1 MALLPT
7 LWLAAVLTSGSARAL
22 TAVDPPA
29 HAPWLA
35 ADEKKGRFLLL
46 WRGSYSPRGEEIFAA
61 LLDDRNLALSPP
73 VPLGRGW
80 AVGASFDSETGKYLV
95 AVIQPGLVWGYLLNS
110 DGSPGPS
117 FPIAAFRYD
126 GPAPGAQPLVASNGR
141 GLFLVAWT
149 DRDDRGPNGLDVYIQ
164 WVSAQGRPVV
174 SARPAV
180 ATTPRAEYLSGR
192 SLLWD
197 PANRRFVLV
206 WTEGDGQGLVYT
218 FIYPDGRIAPRRRL
232 GIPGTQPNLCLDEK
246 RQSILLSYE
255 SLRDRSPHYRM
266 LDLRLRPKGPDRS
279 LPGWRKGVDLPG
291 CSFDPRTGTYL
302 ITWRNDFD
310 PFFYG
315 QFLSRSGSPL
325 GQTFI
330 AARPVGF
337 TQHSLSISRP
347 RGGFIFVWEDNWE
360 KGRGFRL
367 HPVHPQQKFEPATI
381 KPHPQPT
388 ARTR

>member
-1 MALLPT
+1 LLPA
-7 LWLAAVLTSGSARAL
+7 LWLAAILTPAGARTL

-29 HAPWLA
+29 RAPWLA
-35 ADEKKGRFLLL
+35 ADEKEGRFLLL
-46 WRGSYSPRGEEIFAA
+46 WRGGYSPRGEEILVT
-61 LLDDRNLALSPP
+61 LLDDRSLTFSSP

-80 AVGASFDSETGKYLV
+80 AAGAAFDPGSGKYLV
-95 AVIQPGLVWGYLLNS
+95 AVIQSGLVWGHLVNS

-117 FPIAAFRYD
+117 FPIAAFRHD

-149 DRDDRGPNGLDVYIQ
+149 DRDDRGPNGLDVYLQ
-164 WVSAQGRPVV
+164 WVSAQGHPVV
-174 SARPAV
+174 AARPAG
-180 ATTPRAEYLSGR
+180 AAPPPAEYLSGR

-197 PANRRFVLV
+197 PTNGRFVLV
-206 WTEGDGQGLVYT
+206 WTEGDGQGLVYA

-246 RQSILLSYE
+246 RQTILLSYE

-266 LDLRLRPKGPDRS
+266 LDLHLRPKGPDRA

-325 GQTFI
+325 GQPFI
-330 AARPVGF
+330 AARPAGF
-337 TQHSLSISRP
+337 TQHSLSLPRP
-347 RGGFIFVWEDNWE
+347 GGGFVFAWEDNWK

-367 HPVHPQQKFEPATI
+367 RPIHPREKVEPARI
-381 KPHPQPT
+381 RPHPNPP
-388 ARTR
+388 ARTK